1 MYKCDFCG
9 RESFKK
15 ISLYGHICCSKHMH
29 QLIKGKIPDNNPRTC
44 ADLNEYRYLDE
55 NTIEFDVYNQKSEV
69 NGHFTIDAEDLD
81 KVRWH
86 KWRKDLFNHIVTG
99 NCTET
104 NPRMELFRLV
114 LGTSDSGK
122 VVDHIDGNPFNN
134 SKRNLRECTQG
145 QNCMNKAKQTNNST
159 SGFVGVPWDKDR
171 SMWAPE
177 IRVNHKRCH
186 LNRYASFE
194 EAVYAR
200 FVAECLLFGEYQNK
214 WQAFQKV
221 KYIKKVNHERK
232 NEIKEYVRN
241 KLQSKGML

>member
-29 QLIKGKIPDNNPRTC
+29 QLIKGKTPDNNPRTC

-86 KWRKDLFNHIVTG
+86 KWRKNNYGHVMTG
-99 NCTET
+99 NCTDT
-104 NPRMELFRLV
+104 NPRIELSRHILNINDPN
-114 LGTSDSGK
+114 L
-122 VVDHIDGNPFNN
+122 VVDHINCNPLDNT
-134 SKRNLRECTQG
+134 KKNLRICTQA
-145 QNCMNKAKQTNNST
+145 QNCVNKSLQSNNNC
-159 SGFVGVPWDKDR
+159 GFAGVPWDKER
-171 SMWAPE
+171 KMWAPE
-177 IRVNHKRCH
+177 IMSNKKKCH
-186 LNRYASFE
+186 LNRYVHFE

-200 FVAECLLFGEYQNK
+200 FIAECLLFGEYQNK
-214 WQAFQKV
+214 EEAIRKV
-221 KYIKKVNHERK
+221 KCIKNLNHERK

-241 KLQSKGML
+241 KLRSKGML